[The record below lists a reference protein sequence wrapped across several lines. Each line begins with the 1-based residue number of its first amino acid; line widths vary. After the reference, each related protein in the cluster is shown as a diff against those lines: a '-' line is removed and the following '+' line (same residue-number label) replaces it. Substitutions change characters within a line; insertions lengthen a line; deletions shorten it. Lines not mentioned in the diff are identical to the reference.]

1 MNSFL
6 TLLRRETWEHTTLR
20 GLPVGLLVFVLLINL
35 AFSVA
40 MLRYDGGITVNINES
55 TQTLSDVLNR
65 FVQMPADKQS
75 EIINGTLLTI
85 GMIINSIILI
95 MMFFYLI
102 DSLYGERKDHSILF
116 WKSLP
121 VTDTRTVLSKLVVAL
136 IVIPLII
143 LSTTMVA
150 QLITLGVQGFTLRDI
165 PGASAMLWQRANL
178 SSLWALSG
186 FLLIQQS
193 IWYLPVMGWLLFCSA
208 WSRKAPIIAAVLIP
222 ALLVFI
228 DSSFLLRTGISELIL
243 ERLPTGVV
251 SMQLDDSL
259 MTYNAGVGEETVG
272 FTFNKG
278 MLEPGLANAISF
290 VTNIKVWIGI
300 LVGAFFTALAI
311 WLRRWRDDSL

>member
-259 MTYNAGVGEETVG
+259 MTYNAGVGEKTVG